1 MMRNTTRLKSILA
14 RRDATLA
21 PGAANALFARV
32 IEDLDFEVV
41 YVSGAGIA
49 NMHLGMP
56 DIGLTTLSEI
66 VDTVGAIADVVA
78 LPLLVDADTGFG
90 NALNMRRTVRML
102 ERAGAA
108 GVQIEDQVFPKKC
121 GHFSGKSV
129 IALPEMLQRIKAAV
143 DCRHDQDFQIVART
157 DARASEGLQ
166 AAIARAHAF
175 IAAGADATFVEAPLA
190 EAELARIA
198 RELPA
203 PQLANIVFGGLTP
216 DIGRTKLA
224 AMGFSLVL
232 YANASLQA
240 ALKASQEVLAA
251 LKRDGSLHAV
261 ADRLASFS
269 DRQRAVAKPSY
280 DALEARYAVPAPDRP
295 EKGGRP

>member
-1 MMRNTTRLKSILA
+1 MTRNTTRLKSILA
-14 RRDATLA
+14 RRDASLA
-21 PGAANALFARV
+21 PGAANALFARI
-32 IEDLDFEVV
+32 IEDLGFEVT

-49 NMHLGMP
+49 NMQLGVP
-56 DIGLTTLSEI
+56 DIGLTTLTEI
-66 VDTVGAIADVVA
+66 VDTVAAIADVVA

-121 GHFSGKSV
+121 GHFSGKAV
-129 IALPEMLQRIKAAV
+129 IPLAEMLQRIKAAV

-157 DARASEGLQ
+157 DVRAIEGLD

-175 IAAGADATFVEAPLA
+175 IAAGADATFVEAPLE
-190 EAELARIA
+190 EAELTRIA
-198 RELPA
+198 HELPA

-216 DIGRTKLA
+216 DIGQDRLA
-224 AMGFSLVL
+224 QMGFGLVL
-232 YANASLQA
+232 YANATLQA
-240 ALKASQEVLAA
+240 ALKASRDVLVA

-261 ADRLASFS
+261 ADKLASFGE
-269 DRQRAVAKPSY
+269 RQRTVAKATY
-280 DALEARYAVPAPDRP
+280 DALEQRYAVQPVD
-295 EKGGRP
+295 

>member
-32 IEDLDFEVV
+32 IEDLGFEVV

-56 DIGLTTLSEI
+56 DIVLTTLSEI

-129 IALPEMLQRIKAAV
+129 IALPEMLQRINAAV

-157 DARASEGLQ
+157 DARASEGLE
-166 AAIARAHAF
+166 AAIARAQAF

>member
-32 IEDLDFEVV
+32 IEDLGFEVV

-66 VDTVGAIADVVA
+66 VDSVGAIADVVA

-157 DARASEGLQ
+157 DARASEGLE

-280 DALEARYAVPAPDRP
+280 DELEARYAVPAPDRP

>member
-32 IEDLDFEVV
+32 IEDLGFEVV

-295 EKGGRP
+295 DKGGRP

>member
-295 EKGGRP
+295 DKGGRP

>member
-157 DARASEGLQ
+157 DARASEGLE

-295 EKGGRP
+295 DKGGRP

>member
-32 IEDLDFEVV
+32 IEDLGFEVV

-66 VDTVGAIADVVA
+66 VDSVGAIADVVA

-129 IALPEMLQRIKAAV
+129 IAVPEMLQRINAAV

-157 DARASEGLQ
+157 DARASEGFE

-280 DALEARYAVPAPDRP
+280 DALEARYAVPVPDRP

>member
-1 MMRNTTRLKSILA
+1 MMRNSTRLKSILA

-32 IEDLDFEVV
+32 IEDLGFEIV

-66 VDTVGAIADVVA
+66 VDSVGAIADVVA

-129 IALPEMLQRIKAAV
+129 IALPEMLQRINAAV

-157 DARASEGLQ
+157 DARASEGLE

>member
-1 MMRNTTRLKSILA
+1 MTRNSSRLKSILA
-14 RRDATLA
+14 RRQATLA

-32 IEDLDFEVV
+32 IEDLGFEVV

-49 NMHLGMP
+49 NMQLGVP
-56 DIGLTTLSEI
+56 DIGLTTLTEI
-66 VDTVGAIADVVA
+66 TDTVTAISDVVS

-90 NALNMRRTVRML
+90 NALNMRRSVRLL

-121 GHFSGKSV
+121 GHFAGKAV
-129 IALPEMLQRIKAAV
+129 IPLPEMLQRIRAAA
-143 DCRHDQDFQIVART
+143 DARHDQDFQIVART
-157 DARASEGLQ
+157 DARAVEGLQ

-175 IAAGADATFVEAPLA
+175 IEAGADATFVEAPLA
-190 EAELARIA
+190 AAELARIA

-216 DIGRTKLA
+216 DLGQASLA

-240 ALKASQEVLAA
+240 ALKAAQDVLAA
-251 LKRDGSLHAV
+251 LKRDGSLAAV
-261 ADRLASFS
+261 ADKLAGFEERQRTVAKASF
-269 DRQRAVAKPSY
+269 
-280 DALEARYAVPAPDRP
+280 DALERRYAAVDRAD
-295 EKGGRP
+295 KGGNR